1 MQTGL
6 RRRFGMNLDEL
17 ERRPSE
23 YVRDSGAPFL
33 GTGSFWT
40 IQGVLQLIWPVIART
55 NRNAALTVEAAGVAF
70 AMLVVVGV
78 LVVQQRVVLR
88 RAGYA
93 APRPA
98 FVPVKLVFFI
108 LFGGVALVLMLFL
121 FAPKS
126 TDVFQFAAPGFAAF
140 LALSVAILAWQRK
153 NRLGYGFAAYL
164 LVLCA
169 VLWWSRPG
177 ALAGLSWLEIG
188 TGFPVAIYGA
198 IRLRQFLKAN
208 PAPVEAE

>member
-1 MQTGL
+1 
-6 RRRFGMNLDEL
+6 MNLDEL

-33 GTGSFWT
+33 GTGAFWG

-55 NRNAALTVEAAGVAF
+55 NRNAALTVEAIGVAF

-78 LVVQQRVVLR
+78 LVLQQRIVMR

-93 APRPA
+93 APRPSSA
-98 FVPVKLVFFI
+98 PVALLLIV
-108 LFGGVALVLMLFL
+108 LFGGLALVLILFRL
-121 FAPKS
+121 GQKS
-126 TDVFQFAAPGFAAF
+126 VDIFEFAAPAFAAF
-140 LALSVAILAWQRK
+140 LALSVAILAWHKK
-153 NRLGYGFAAYL
+153 NRLGYCFAAYL
-164 LVLCA
+164 MVLCA
-169 VLWWSRPG
+169 VLSWTRPG
-177 ALAGLSWLEIG
+177 ALAGVAWLEIG
-188 TGFPVAIYGA
+188 VGFPVAIYGA

>member
-6 RRRFGMNLDEL
+6 RMNLDEL

-33 GTGSFWT
+33 GVGSFWA

-55 NRNAALTVEAAGVAF
+55 NRNAALTVEAAGMAF

-78 LVVQQRVVLR
+78 LIVQQRVVMR

-93 APRPA
+93 APRPSS
-98 FVPVKLVFFI
+98 PPLTLLFFI
-108 LFGGVALVLMLFL
+108 LFGGVALVLLLFL
-121 FAPKS
+121 FARKS
-126 TDVFQFAAPGFAAF
+126 ADIFEFAAPGFAAF
-140 LALSVAILAWQRK
+140 LALSIAILAWQRK
-153 NRLGYGFAAYL
+153 SRVGYCFAAYL
-164 LVLCA
+164 IIACA

-177 ALAGLSWLEIG
+177 AFTALSWLEIG

-198 IRLRQFLKAN
+198 MRLRQFLKAN
-208 PAPVEAE
+208 PAPVDAE